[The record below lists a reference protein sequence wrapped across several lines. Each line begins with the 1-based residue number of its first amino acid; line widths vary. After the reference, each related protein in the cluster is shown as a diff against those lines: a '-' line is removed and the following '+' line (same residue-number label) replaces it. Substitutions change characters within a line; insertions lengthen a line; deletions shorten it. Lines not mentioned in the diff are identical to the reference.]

1 MNCNCDCHKE
11 DAFSSLKKCEDR
23 NKRHKKEIDAM
34 KKKILALTVAVAVI
48 GTLIGKEGLD
58 RVLEYLETLDKVKQ
72 STVELIS
79 ISETKQD
86 GTLPFYYATSPSP
99 STLGVFALTAMLP
112 TKRRL

>member
-1 MNCNCDCHKE
+1 MICDCDCHKE

-23 NKRHKKEIDAM
+23 NKRHKKELEVM
-34 KKKILALTVAVAVI
+34 KKKILALTVAIAVI

-58 RVLEYLETLDKVKQ
+58 RVLEYLETIDKVKQ
-72 STVELIS
+72 STIELIS
-79 ISETKQD
+79 KSEPKQD
-86 GTLPFYYATSPSP
+86 GSLPIYFGGSPSP